1 MWWLVIILLLVL
13 FLYSHKRLSYFSSR
27 GVQTL
32 PPFPFLGNLTAVTFG
47 RENFVEAIAAGYNE
61 FKDQRYFGL
70 YQYLVPTLVPKDP
83 ELIRQIMVRD
93 FNCFIDRGVHI
104 GTDCDPFF
112 GRNII
117 MLTGSRWRTMRSA
130 ITPSFSSARCRSMAP
145 LMAERAR
152 AVSEYLRT
160 HITSKKIMDINEITM
175 PYVNDVIAS
184 CAFGF
189 AVDSHKDPENCI
201 YKLGM
206 KAIVQD
212 TTQVMKFFGYE
223 NMKSIMKMLNV
234 RIIPMEATDQ
244 FSQLFKSA
252 LKARR
257 EKLVQPRP
265 DFIQTLVDV
274 AEGKLKQEQVND
286 ANNNDESKSSEK
298 ITDDDLVAQAMLFY
312 IAGYDT
318 TTNLINYFLYEMA
331 VNPQVQ
337 EKLFEELN
345 KIPGNDKI
353 ENIYETVQGLEYLE
367 MCVCEVLRLWPLVGS
382 ADRRSVSRYD
392 FGPTHPGSQQN
403 LIAPAGIHIWL
414 PIYSIHRDEKY
425 WPNPNTCDP
434 ERFAPDKRGNI
445 TPYTYLPFG
454 TGPRHCI
461 GSRFAVLTAKIFLV
475 NFLRMYK
482 TSAFQ
487 KSSRLCPRAFIL
499 RPANGYDLSVE
510 PRCSF

>member
-1 MWWLVIILLLVL
+1 MWWLIIILILVL

-27 GVQTL
+27 GIQTF
-32 PPFPFLGNLTAVTFG
+32 PPPLPFLGNLTAVTFG
-47 RENFVEAIAAGYNE
+47 RENFVEAIAAGYNK
-61 FKDQRYFGL
+61 FKDQRYFGF
-70 YQYLVPTLVPKDP
+70 YQYMVPALVLKDP
-83 ELIRQIMVRD
+83 ELIRQTMVRD

-112 GRNII
+112 GRNIV
-117 MLTGSRWRTMRSA
+117 MLTGSRWRTMRAA
-130 ITPSFSSARCRSMAP
+130 ITPAFSGVRCRYMAP
-145 LMAERAR
+145 LMAERAK
-152 AVSEYLRT
+152 AVADYLRT
-160 HITSKKIMDINEITM
+160 HITSKKIMDVNEITM

-201 YKLGM
+201 YKLGI

-212 TTQVMKFFGYE
+212 TTQIMKMYGFE
-223 NMKSIMKMLNV
+223 NMKFIMKMLNV
-234 RIIPMEATDQ
+234 RIIPTEVTDQ

-274 AEGKLKQEQVND
+274 AEE
-286 ANNNDESKSSEK
+286 
-298 ITDDDLVAQAMLFY
+298 ITDDDLVAQAVLFY

-331 VNPQVQ
+331 INPEVQ
-337 EKLFEELN
+337 EKLYEELN
-345 KIPGNDKI
+345 KVPGDDKI
-353 ENIYETVQGLEYLE
+353 ENIYETVQGLKYLE
-367 MCVCEVLRLWPLVGS
+367 MCVCEVLRLWPLVAS
-382 ADRRSVSRYD
+382 AGRRSVSTYD
-392 FGPTHPGSQQN
+392 FGPMHPGSKHN
-403 LIAPAGIHIWL
+403 LVAPAGIHIWL
-414 PIYSIHRDEKY
+414 SIYSIHRDEKY

-461 GSRFAVLTAKIFLV
+461 GSRFALLTAKIFLM
-475 NFLRMYK
+475 NFLRVYK

-499 RPANGYDLSVE
+499 RPADGYNLIVE
-510 PRCSF
+510 PRTL